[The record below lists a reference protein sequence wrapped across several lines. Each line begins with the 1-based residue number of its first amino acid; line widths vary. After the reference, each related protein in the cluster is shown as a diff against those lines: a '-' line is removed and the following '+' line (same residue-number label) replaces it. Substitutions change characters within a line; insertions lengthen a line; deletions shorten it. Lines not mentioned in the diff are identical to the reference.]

1 MVPLD
6 LLLENNIFSR
16 TNDLLLDL
24 QCSEEGAIKEYWGFP
39 AICLQT
45 EPKGQL
51 ISEQIYAVLNFP
63 KMQRNIARISA
74 LAPEIYIQ
82 SAPNNSNEAYTFMC
96 LGREGRF
103 GQC

>member
-1 MVPLD
+1 MIYYKALRVVPPKSLICVKAMVPLD

-45 EPKGQL
+45 EPRKSMSKAIL
-51 ISEQIYAVLNFP
+51 PILCLFVAFLCIFKT
-63 KMQRNIARISA
+63 KMLSK
-74 LAPEIYIQ
+74 P
-82 SAPNNSNEAYTFMC
+82 
-96 LGREGRF
+96 
-103 GQC
+103 